1 VVNAR
6 PGSEPWYRS
15 RSPEQIVQSAL
26 AQSTRKNDA
35 GCPTCIDAYI
45 GLARKNG
52 ATEMQIDS
60 ALGGAESTNEIRKK
74 R

>member
-1 VVNAR
+1 MNAR

-26 AQSTRKNDA
+26 AQIARKNDA
-35 GCPTCIDAYI
+35 GCPTCVDAYI
-45 GLARKNG
+45 ALARKNG
-52 ATEMQIDS
+52 ATEMQIDI
-60 ALGGAESTNEIRKK
+60 ALGGTESTNETRKK